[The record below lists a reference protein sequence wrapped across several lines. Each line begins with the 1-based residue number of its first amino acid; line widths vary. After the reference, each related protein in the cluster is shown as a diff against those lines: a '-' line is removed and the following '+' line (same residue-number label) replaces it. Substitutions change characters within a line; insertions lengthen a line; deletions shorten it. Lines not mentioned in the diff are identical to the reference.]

1 MMRDRITSRQN
12 ATVKYI
18 RALSKDKSLRAEK
31 GEFVCDGIK
40 LLNEAVVENMEIP
53 LVLVSE
59 KAEDSLPEIPGAG
72 IYVAPQDILDSVT
85 SLKTAQTVIFTCKM
99 KQKGNGEGLKRVLLL
114 DRLQDTGNIGTII
127 RTADAFGID
136 AVFEDGCADIYNP
149 KAIRSA
155 MGSIFRVPV
164 ISENFERLIPRL
176 RSEGITV
183 YASELYGEV
192 RAVSECRFK
201 ESAIVIGNEGNGVRR
216 EIAALCDASVIIPM
230 QGGAESLNA
239 SVAAAIFMY
248 KMSEEG

>member
-1 MMRDRITSRQN
+1 MMIDRITSRQN

-40 LLNEAVVENMEIP
+40 LLHEAVAENMEIP

-59 KAEDSLPEIPGAG
+59 KAEETLPEISGAQV
-72 IYVAPQDILDSVT
+72 YVVPQDILDSVT

-99 KQKGNGEGLKRVLLL
+99 KKRENTGLKRVLLL

-164 ISENFERLIPRL
+164 ISENLESLIPRL

-192 RAVSECRFK
+192 KTVSECRFK
-201 ESAIVIGNEGNGVRR
+201 KSAIVIGNEGNGVRR
-216 EIAALCDASVIIPM
+216 EVAALCDASVIIPM

-248 KMSEEG
+248 KMSEER

>member
-1 MMRDRITSRQN
+1 MMSERITSRQN

-18 RALSKDKSLRAEK
+18 RALAKDKSLRAERR
-31 GEFVCDGIK
+31 EFVCDGIK
-40 LLNEAVVENMEIP
+40 LLHEAISEKMEIP

-59 KAEDSLPEIPGAG
+59 KSEESMPEIHGAEV
-72 IYVAPQDILDSVT
+72 YVAPQDILDSVT

-99 KQKGNGEGLKRVLLL
+99 KQKENTDLKRVLLL
-114 DRLQDTGNIGTII
+114 DRLQDTGNLGTII

-149 KAIRSA
+149 KTIRSA

-164 ISENFERLIPRL
+164 MSENLENLIPRL
-176 RSEGITV
+176 RGEGMRV

-192 RAVSECRFK
+192 KNISECKFEK
-201 ESAIVIGNEGNGVRR
+201 AAVVIGNEGNGVRR
-216 EIAALCDASVIIPM
+216 EVAALCDASVIIPM

-248 KMSEEG
+248 KVSEER